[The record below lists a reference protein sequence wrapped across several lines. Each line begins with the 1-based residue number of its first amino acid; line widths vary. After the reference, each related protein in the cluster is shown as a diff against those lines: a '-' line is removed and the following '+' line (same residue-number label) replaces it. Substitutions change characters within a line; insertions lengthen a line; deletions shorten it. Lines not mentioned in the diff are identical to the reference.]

1 LHLGA
6 GRVFVD
12 CLDAPAWAC
21 DPLQPELMFRPMA
34 QLQDLQAIALGC
46 GLGQDAAARGR
57 LEAALE
63 RPVPLVLDA
72 DALNLVAADEDLQAR
87 LLARRAITVLTPHPL
102 EAARL
107 LRRSTAEVQ
116 ADRVAAARE
125 LALATGAAVVLKGA
139 GSVIA
144 LASGRAWIN
153 ATGGPALAT
162 AGTGDA
168 LAGMLGALLAQG
180 YEWLPATLAAVWLHG
195 RAGEG
200 IEAGLVAGA
209 VAPRAAALLSELRAA
224 G

>member
-1 LHLGA
+1 
-6 GRVFVD
+6 
-12 CLDAPAWAC
+12 
-21 DPLQPELMFRPMA
+21 
-34 QLQDLQAIALGC
+34 
-46 GLGQDAAARGR
+46 
-57 LEAALE
+57 
-63 RPVPLVLDA
+63 
-72 DALNLVAADEDLQAR
+72 
-87 LLARRAITVLTPHPL
+87 
-102 EAARL
+102 
-107 LRRSTAEVQ
+107 
-116 ADRVAAARE
+116 
-125 LALATGAAVVLKGA
+125 
-139 GSVIA
+139 VIA

-153 ATGGPALAT
+153 PTGGPALAT